1 MTLTIRL
8 RRASRSANAIAEP
21 TPCGYRPCLCK
32 ISLITK
38 IVSCPQSKNEQEKD
52 ASNLI
57 ITRRWSSEYT
67 RTVLIC
73 ACSRVAKARCK
84 TKLKSELKRNLSL
97 NRGRGGAAPR
107 EGRPGDGGA
116 APSVQGKGGGRS
128 PRRPHKGL
136 CWASFYSSGPSF
148 FSSMTKFSSLARAQ
162 VIGPGG
168 GAWGGG
174 AGEGAAGVDVLVVSS
189 SALNMSTE

>member
-1 MTLTIRL
+1 
-8 RRASRSANAIAEP
+8 
-21 TPCGYRPCLCK
+21 K

-67 RTVLIC
+67 RTALIC

-107 EGRPGDGGA
+107 EGA
-116 APSVQGKGGGRS
+116 ARRWGHR
-128 PRRPHKGL
+128 PRRPGQR
-136 CWASFYSSGPSF
+136 G
-148 FSSMTKFSSLARAQ
+148 RAQ
-162 VIGPGG
+162 P
-168 GAWGGG
+168 
-174 AGEGAAGVDVLVVSS
+174 
-189 SALNMSTE
+189 